1 MSSLDAANESG
12 RRMLMMHT
20 QHFLQVANLQLDGAK
35 QPHNDPDCQ
44 PAGCQA

>member
-1 MSSLDAANESG
+1 MPPMKCATNADDA
-12 RRMLMMHT
+12 HT

-35 QPHNDPDCQ
+35 QPRNDPDCQ